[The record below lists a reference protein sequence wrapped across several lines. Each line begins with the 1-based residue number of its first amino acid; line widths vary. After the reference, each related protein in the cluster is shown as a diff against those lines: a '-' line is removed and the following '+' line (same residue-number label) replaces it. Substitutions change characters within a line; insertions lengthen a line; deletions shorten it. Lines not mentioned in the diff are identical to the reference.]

1 MQKKSKKGLGES
13 MMNEDELKSFAATAQ
28 REIDNGSVEDKLRHL
43 LSANLTKIFPD
54 APWWVQEHV
63 MGTETYLHFANAK
76 GKERIGFAD
85 SVVGKTAIEYE
96 KNLKIPAIF
105 NEGYH
110 QVEEYCAALCN
121 LGIDEKEI
129 LGILSDTVRWYGYTI
144 QIIGNHNRERLFGA
158 SDIQLEQ
165 VDYVDL
171 SHCSDEELEKFELF
185 VNKYLAREQSRILT
199 AKTLVLD
206 FGLESDFYRKEIGG
220 YREVVTSAMR
230 SNPIYADLIE
240 SVWQN
245 FVAYLGASE
254 HGAFSIDTY
263 TNEYYLVTVAKIICA
278 NILNGAPLI
287 CKDAEIMKILNGQYF
302 QQKNIQNLVD
312 YDYFGW
318 LNSSPYVDGIVECSK
333 RIQRLLTSYDFKVI
347 AEEDLF
353 GALLAQLSN
362 REHRLLLGQDFTPGW
377 VARNM
382 VEYALASMAEE
393 PRILDMCCG
402 SGVFLIEAIKRVR
415 ETYSI
420 STQDY
425 DSVKDEMIFSCVM
438 GFDIDPLAVMLAK
451 VNWVM
456 AMRDLFPYHA
466 GQIAIPVYHAD
477 SLFVATPITHT
488 MPSSSR
494 DSYIMYFDNHKVEIP
509 GHMLTPAHRRTFD
522 VFMSIC
528 YKYAMKRAEQKESS
542 LTDKQLDFVLAS
554 VESESGAAL
563 SHSERR
569 AQRVA
574 AYHLILQLEGLQRQG
589 RNGIWY
595 FILNN
600 SYKPGLVTNQFNC
613 IVSNPPWLAM
623 SKLADNPYKRTLQN
637 KTDAFGIK
645 PPGASHLHMELAT
658 TFLLASIDKYLKD
671 GARWMCVMPGSIL
684 SGYHHD
690 PLRLEKYR
698 DAAYS
703 VDMNVDTIWEL
714 PISTFKNKAVVLGG
728 IRTENKTKYPIAGR
742 LYDESDLYIECSY
755 TLNNQGNR
763 SAWTNKGESAELLDV
778 IHSEPWEFNQGAD
791 MMPRTALFHE
801 FLQAPNGT
809 WSIKKIE
816 NTSDLYYLLSDS
828 HKDVCRGL
836 AAEGFSND
844 YVYDCLISKHLSP
857 FAVSDPAKV
866 ILPGKKIDGRWRGL
880 TDEELVLL
888 NSGTSYVFHEIQ
900 TESEMPISVLF
911 DQKINIRGKLD
922 KQDYSL
928 ARWLVLSN
936 AGGANPC
943 AAYTDL
949 NEMDKKK
956 LIIDQ
961 TLYWYLAESEEEA
974 LYIVGILNSVT
985 LSTAISD
992 FQPQGG
998 FGARH
1003 IHTIPYK
1010 IIPRYHDADDAHMEV
1025 VTKTRELMAEWI
1037 ESCKSEQVGKY
1048 LSPNSGSLNS
1058 RRRKQQA
1065 ALKTMASYEK
1075 YEEACSGVLCTE
1087 SKSIMG
1093 ESTFQEYYRK
1103 R

>member
-1 MQKKSKKGLGES
+1 
-13 MMNEDELKSFAATAQ
+13 MMNKDELRSFAATAQ

-43 LSANLTKIFPD
+43 LSASLSKIFPD
-54 APWWVQEHV
+54 SPWWVQEHV
-63 MGTETYLHFANAK
+63 MGTETYLHFANTK

-96 KNLKIPAIF
+96 KNLNISTIF

-121 LGIDEKEI
+121 LGIDEDEI

-144 QIIGNHNRERLFGA
+144 EIVENYDRETLFGA
-158 SDIQLEQ
+158 NDIRLKQ

-171 SHCSDEELEKFELF
+171 SNCSDEEMDKFELF
-185 VNKYLAREQSRILT
+185 VNKYLGREQSRILT
-199 AKTLVLD
+199 ARTLVLD
-206 FGLESDFYRKEIGG
+206 FGLESDFYHKEIDG
-220 YREVVTSAMR
+220 YRNVVENAMH
-230 SNPIYADLIE
+230 SNPAYADLIKN
-240 SVWQN
+240 VWQN

-254 HGAFSIDTY
+254 YGTFSMDTY

-287 CKDAEIMKILNGQYF
+287 CNDTEIIKILNGQYF

-318 LNSSPYVDGIVECSK
+318 LNSSPFVDGIVESAK
-333 RIQRLLTSYDFKVI
+333 RVQRLLASYDFKVI

-362 REHRLLLGQDFTPGW
+362 REHRLLLGQDFTPHW
-377 VARNM
+377 VARSM
-382 VEYALASMAEE
+382 VDYAIASIDEE
-393 PRILDMCCG
+393 PRVLDMCCG
-402 SGVFLIEAIKRVR
+402 SGVFLIETIRKVR
-415 ETYSI
+415 EKYSI
-420 STQDY
+420 SIQDF
-425 DSVKDEMIFSCVM
+425 DSTKDEMLFSCVM

-466 GQIAIPVYHAD
+466 GQIIIPVYHAD
-477 SLFVATPITHT
+477 SLFVATPITHN
-488 MPSSSR
+488 MPSSSQ
-494 DSYIMYFDNHKVEIP
+494 DSYVMYFDHNKVEIP
-509 GHMLTPAHRRTFD
+509 GHMLTPTHRRNFD
-522 VFMSIC
+522 AFMSIC
-528 YKYAMKRAEQKESS
+528 YKYAMKRAGQKESS
-542 LTDKQLDFVLAS
+542 LTDSQIDYVLS
-554 VESESGAAL
+554 TVESESSIVL
-563 SHSERR
+563 SHTERQ

-574 AYHLILQLEGLQRQG
+574 AYSLILQLEDLQRQG

-623 SKLADNPYKRTLQN
+623 SKLADNPYKKTLQR
-637 KTDAFGIK
+637 KTDSFGIK

-690 PLRLEKYR
+690 PLRLEKYK
-698 DAAYS
+698 DSAY
-703 VDMNVDTIWEL
+703 VIDTNVDTIWEL

-728 IRTENKTKYPIAGR
+728 KRTDRKSEYPISGR
-742 LYDESDLYIECSY
+742 VYEAPDLYDECNY
-755 TLNNQGNR
+755 TLNKQGNR
-763 SAWTNKGESAELLDV
+763 SAWTNKGENAEFLDV
-778 IHSEPWEFNQGAD
+778 INENPWEFNQGAD
-791 MMPRTALFHE
+791 IMPRTALFHD
-801 FLQAPNGT
+801 FSQLPNGT
-809 WSIKKIE
+809 WSIRKIE
-816 NTSDLYYLLSDS
+816 NTSELYYLLSDS
-828 HKDVCRGL
+828 HKDVCRDL
-836 AAEGFSND
+836 VADGFSND
-844 YVYDCLISKHLSP
+844 YMYDCLISKHLSP
-857 FAVSDPAKV
+857 FSVSKPAKV
-866 ILPGKKIDGRWRGL
+866 ILPGKRIDGRWRGL
-880 TDEELVLL
+880 SDEEIALL
-888 NSGTSYVFHEIQ
+888 NSGTSYTFTEIQ
-900 TESEMPISVLF
+900 AESGMPLSALF
-911 DQKINIRGKLD
+911 DQKINIRSKLD
-922 KQDYSL
+922 KQSFGL

-936 AGGANPC
+936 AGGTNPC
-943 AAYTDL
+943 AAYIDL
-949 NEMDKKK
+949 NNIDKKK

-985 LSTAISD
+985 LSNAISD

-1010 IIPRYHDADDAHMEV
+1010 IIPRFDISDDAHMEV
-1025 VTKTRELMAEWI
+1025 VVRTKELINEWTEYCSI
-1037 ESCKSEQVGKY
+1037 GKERKY

-1058 RRRKQQA
+1058 RRRKLQA
-1065 ALKTMASYEK
+1065 ALRTMTSYGI
-1075 YEEACSGVLCTE
+1075 YEEACSSILCTE
-1087 SKSIMG
+1087 
-1093 ESTFQEYYRK
+1093 
-1103 R
+1103 